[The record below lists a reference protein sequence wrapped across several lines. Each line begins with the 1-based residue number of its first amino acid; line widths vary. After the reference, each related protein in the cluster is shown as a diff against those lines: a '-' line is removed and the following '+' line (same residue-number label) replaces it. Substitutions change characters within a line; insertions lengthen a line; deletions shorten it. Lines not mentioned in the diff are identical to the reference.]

1 MKRLKGPE
9 LKLPDWLQRSESK
22 TPGVKVPP
30 FLEDLYWDLRDRR
43 LLPLVAVI
51 VVAIVAVPFVF
62 GGDAKVEPPDS
73 NPRASISS
81 ALENADPSN
90 LVVVEA
96 TPGLRDY
103 RKRLAGRTPTNPFK
117 QPASSAGPK
126 KNGAQLPPLPGETS
140 TSSATSEGGSGGS
153 AGGGESGSGG
163 GESVSTSPAPDDS
176 SKGSKPGDG
185 SGSDGG
191 ETAPDGGDTAKG
203 GGDSGEVTL
212 FTFAIDVR
220 IARSGGKD
228 AEAKKASKESEPVIK
243 HRVLPQTSLPG
254 EKAPVVTY
262 MGMSRKGNALLLVST
277 DVKSVFGETKCV
289 TGDDACQLLEAE
301 PGFPVTFVHGY
312 NEVHYT
318 IKVLKIEPVRVGSL

>member
-22 TPGVKVPP
+22 MPDVKVPP

-43 LLPLVAVI
+43 LLPLVAVV
-51 VVAIVAVPFVF
+51 VVAIVAVPFVL
-62 GGDAKVEPPDS
+62 GGDAKVEPPSSGDS
-73 NPRASISS
+73 AASISS
-81 ALENADPSN
+81 ALENADAAN

-103 RKRLAGRTPTNPFK
+103 RRRLADRTPTNPFK
-117 QPASSAGPK
+117 QPASAGPK

-140 TSSATSEGGSGGS
+140 SSSTTSEGGSSGS
-153 AGGGESGSGG
+153 PSGSTGGGESSPTG
-163 GESVSTSPAPDDS
+163 GESAPSSPPPDDSSSGGSKPDDS
-176 SKGSKPGDG
+176 SKGDG
-185 SGSDGG
+185 GAKGDGG
-191 ETAPDGGDTAKG
+191 ETAEAP
-203 GGDSGEVTL
+203 ELTL

-220 IARSGGKD
+220 ITRSGGKD
-228 AEAKKASKESEPVIK
+228 AEARQASKQSEPVIK
-243 HRVLPQTSLPG
+243 HRVLPQTPLPG

-262 MGMSRKGNALLLVST
+262 MGLSRKGNALLLVST
-277 DVKSVFGETKCV
+277 DVRSVFGETKCV
-289 TGDDACQLLEAE
+289 SGDDVCQLIEAE

-318 IKVLKIEPVRVGSL
+318 IKVLKIEPVRVGRL